1 MRSLGYYIKNPLKA
15 LGAIVVR
22 CNFFFPDDEL
32 YLKLLFRLYM
42 GKRLNL
48 KRPQTYSEKLQWLKL
63 HDRKPEYTQMVDKI
77 TAKEYVASIIGRDYI
92 IPTLGIWKSF
102 DEIDFSTLPDQFVLK
117 TNNGG
122 GGGGIAICKNKA
134 TFNKKNAEK
143 KLMRSMKSNLYRTL
157 REWPYKNVKPCII
170 AEKYMEDSISKDL
183 KDYKFFCFNG
193 SMEFFDIDID
203 RFIEHRSNYYD
214 RNGNFL
220 PFGKTYCPPDYTK
233 KIEMPKNLDK
243 MIELA
248 ETISHNTVL
257 SRIDFYEID
266 GQVYFGEITFYP
278 GSGFS
283 PLTDEKWDYKLGD
296 MIDLPNIKK

>member
-1 MRSLGYYIKNPLKA
+1 MK
-15 LGAIVVR
+15 
-22 CNFFFPDDEL
+22 
-32 YLKLLFRLYM
+32 LFRKLS
-42 GKRLNL
+42 RLIPDRIYLQIVYFKHFRRFINFNNP
-48 KRPQTYSEKLQWLKL
+48 KTFNEKIQWLKL
-63 HDRKPEYTQMVDKI
+63 NYRKEEYTNLVDKYRVKQYI
-77 TAKEYVASIIGRDYI
+77 TKLIGEEYV
-92 IPTLGIWKSF
+92 IPTLEVWKNV
-102 DEIDFSTLPDQFVLK
+102 DDIDFKSLPEKFVLK
-117 TNNGG
+117 CNNDS
-122 GGGGIAICKNKA
+122 GGIVICKNKKDFDEA
-134 TFNKKNAEK
+134 KAKSFLKERLKN
-143 KLMRSMKSNLYRTL
+143 NGYWYG

-203 RFIEHRSNYYD
+203 RFIEHRANYYD

-283 PLTDEKWDYKLGD
+283 PFTDEKWDYKLGD

>member
-1 MRSLGYYIKNPLKA
+1 MK
-15 LGAIVVR
+15 
-22 CNFFFPDDEL
+22 
-32 YLKLLFRLYM
+32 LFRKLS
-42 GKRLNL
+42 RLIPDRIYLQIVYFRHFKKFIDFDNP
-48 KRPQTYSEKLQWLKL
+48 KTFNEKIQWLKL
-63 HDRKPEYTQMVDKI
+63 NYRKEEYTNLVDKYRVKQYI
-77 TAKEYVASIIGRDYI
+77 TKLIGEEYV
-92 IPTLGIWKSF
+92 IPTLGVWNNV
-102 DEIDFSTLPDQFVLK
+102 DDIDFKSLPEKFVLK
-117 TNNGG
+117 CNNDS
-122 GGGGIAICKNKA
+122 GGIVICKNKKDFDEA
-134 TFNKKNAEK
+134 KAKSFLKERLKN
-143 KLMRSMKSNLYRTL
+143 NGYWYG

-203 RFIEHRSNYYD
+203 RFIEHRANYYD

-283 PLTDEKWDYKLGD
+283 PFTDEKWDYKLGD

>member
-1 MRSLGYYIKNPLKA
+1 MK
-15 LGAIVVR
+15 
-22 CNFFFPDDEL
+22 
-32 YLKLLFRLYM
+32 LFRKLS
-42 GKRLNL
+42 RLIPDRIYLQIVYFRHFKKFIDFDNP
-48 KRPQTYSEKLQWLKL
+48 KTFNEKIQWLKL
-63 HDRKPEYTQMVDKI
+63 NYRKEEYTNLVDKYRVKQYI
-77 TAKEYVASIIGRDYI
+77 TKLIGEEYV
-92 IPTLGIWKSF
+92 IPTLGVWKNV
-102 DEIDFSTLPDQFVLK
+102 DDIDFKSLPEKFVLK
-117 TNNGG
+117 CNNDS
-122 GGGGIAICKNKA
+122 GGIVICKNKKDFDEA
-134 TFNKKNAEK
+134 KAKSFLKERLKN
-143 KLMRSMKSNLYRTL
+143 NGYWYG

-170 AEKYMEDSISKDL
+170 AEKYMEDSISKDI

-283 PLTDEKWDYKLGD
+283 PFTDEKWDYKLGD

>member
-1 MRSLGYYIKNPLKA
+1 MK
-15 LGAIVVR
+15 
-22 CNFFFPDDEL
+22 
-32 YLKLLFRLYM
+32 LFRKLS
-42 GKRLNL
+42 RLIPDRIYLQIVYFKHFRRFINFNNP
-48 KRPQTYSEKLQWLKL
+48 KTFNEKIQWLKL
-63 HDRKPEYTQMVDKI
+63 NYRNSEYTKLVDKYRVKQYI
-77 TAKEYVASIIGRDYI
+77 TKLIGEEYV
-92 IPTLGIWKSF
+92 IPTLGVWNNV
-102 DEIDFSTLPDQFVLK
+102 DDIDFKSLPEKFVLK
-117 TNNGG
+117 CNNDS
-122 GGGGIAICKNKA
+122 GGIVICKNKKDFDEA
-134 TFNKKNAEK
+134 KAKSFLKERLKN
-143 KLMRSMKSNLYRTL
+143 NGYWYG

-170 AEKYMEDSISKDL
+170 AEKYMEDSISKDI

-203 RFIEHRSNYYD
+203 RFIEHRANYYD

-283 PLTDEKWDYKLGD
+283 PFTDEKWDYKLGD

>member
-1 MRSLGYYIKNPLKA
+1 MK
-15 LGAIVVR
+15 
-22 CNFFFPDDEL
+22 
-32 YLKLLFRLYM
+32 LFRKLS
-42 GKRLNL
+42 RLIPDRIYLQIVYFKHFRRFINFNNP
-48 KRPQTYSEKLQWLKL
+48 KTFNEKIQWLKL
-63 HDRKPEYTQMVDKI
+63 NYRNEEYTKLVDKYRVKQYI
-77 TAKEYVASIIGRDYI
+77 TKLIGEEYV
-92 IPTLGIWKSF
+92 IPTLGVWNNV
-102 DEIDFSTLPDQFVLK
+102 DDIDFKSLPEKFVLK
-117 TNNGG
+117 CNNDS
-122 GGGGIAICKNKA
+122 GGIVICKNKKDFDEA
-134 TFNKKNAEK
+134 KAKSFLKERLKN
-143 KLMRSMKSNLYRTL
+143 NGYWYG

-170 AEKYMEDSISKDL
+170 AEKYMDDSISKDI

-203 RFIEHRSNYYD
+203 RFIEHRANYYD

-283 PLTDEKWDYKLGD
+283 PFTDEKWDYKLGD

>member
-1 MRSLGYYIKNPLKA
+1 MK
-15 LGAIVVR
+15 
-22 CNFFFPDDEL
+22 
-32 YLKLLFRLYM
+32 LFRKLS
-42 GKRLNL
+42 RLIPDRIYLQIVYFRHFKKFIDFDNP
-48 KRPQTYSEKLQWLKL
+48 KTFNEKIQWLKL
-63 HDRKPEYTQMVDKI
+63 NYRKEEYTNLVDKYRVKQYI
-77 TAKEYVASIIGRDYI
+77 TKLIGEEYV
-92 IPTLGIWKSF
+92 IPTLGVWNNV
-102 DEIDFSTLPDQFVLK
+102 DDIDFKSLPEKFVLK
-117 TNNGG
+117 CNNDS
-122 GGGGIAICKNKA
+122 GGIVICKNKKDFDEA
-134 TFNKKNAEK
+134 KAKSFLKERLKN
-143 KLMRSMKSNLYRTL
+143 NGYWYG

-170 AEKYMEDSISKDL
+170 AKKYMEDSISKDL

-283 PLTDEKWDYKLGD
+283 PFTDEKWDYKLGD

>member
-1 MRSLGYYIKNPLKA
+1 MK
-15 LGAIVVR
+15 
-22 CNFFFPDDEL
+22 
-32 YLKLLFRLYM
+32 LFRKLS
-42 GKRLNL
+42 RLIPDRIYLQIVYFKHFRRFINFNNP
-48 KRPQTYSEKLQWLKL
+48 KTFNEKIQWLKL
-63 HDRKPEYTQMVDKI
+63 NYRNEEYTKLVDKYRVKQYI
-77 TAKEYVASIIGRDYI
+77 TKLIGEEYV
-92 IPTLGIWKSF
+92 IPTLGVWNNV
-102 DEIDFSTLPDQFVLK
+102 DDIDFKSLPEKFVLK
-117 TNNGG
+117 CNNDS
-122 GGGGIAICKNKA
+122 GGIVICKNKKDFDEA
-134 TFNKKNAEK
+134 KAKSFLKERLKN
-143 KLMRSMKSNLYRTL
+143 NGYWYG

-170 AEKYMEDSISKDL
+170 AEKYMEDSISKDI

-203 RFIEHRSNYYD
+203 RFIEHRANYYD

-278 GSGFS
+278 GYGFS
-283 PLTDEKWDYKLGD
+283 PFTDEKWDYKLGD

>member
-1 MRSLGYYIKNPLKA
+1 MK
-15 LGAIVVR
+15 
-22 CNFFFPDDEL
+22 
-32 YLKLLFRLYM
+32 LFRKLS
-42 GKRLNL
+42 RLIPDRICLQIVYFKHFRRFINFNNP
-48 KRPQTYSEKLQWLKL
+48 KTFNEKIQWLKL
-63 HDRKPEYTQMVDKI
+63 NYRNEEYTKLVDKYRVKQYI
-77 TAKEYVASIIGRDYI
+77 TKLIGEEYV
-92 IPTLGIWKSF
+92 IPTLGVWNNV
-102 DEIDFSTLPDQFVLK
+102 DDIDFKSLPEKFVLK
-117 TNNGG
+117 CNNDS
-122 GGGGIAICKNKA
+122 GGIVICKNKKDFDEA
-134 TFNKKNAEK
+134 KAKSFLKERLKN
-143 KLMRSMKSNLYRTL
+143 NGYWYG

-170 AEKYMEDSISKDL
+170 AEKYMEDSISKDI

-203 RFIEHRSNYYD
+203 RFIEHRANYYD

-283 PLTDEKWDYKLGD
+283 PFTDEKWDYKLGD

>member
-1 MRSLGYYIKNPLKA
+1 MK
-15 LGAIVVR
+15 
-22 CNFFFPDDEL
+22 
-32 YLKLLFRLYM
+32 LFRKLS
-42 GKRLNL
+42 RLIPDRIYLQIVYFRHFKKFIDFDNP
-48 KRPQTYSEKLQWLKL
+48 KTFNEKIQWLKL
-63 HDRKPEYTQMVDKI
+63 NYRKEEYTNLVDKYRVKQYI
-77 TAKEYVASIIGRDYI
+77 TKLIGEEYV
-92 IPTLGIWKSF
+92 IPTLEVWKNV
-102 DEIDFSTLPDQFVLK
+102 DDIDFKSLPEKFVLK
-117 TNNGG
+117 CNNDS
-122 GGGGIAICKNKA
+122 GGIVICKNKKDFDEA
-134 TFNKKNAEK
+134 KAKSFLKERLKN
-143 KLMRSMKSNLYRTL
+143 NGYWYG

-203 RFIEHRSNYYD
+203 RFIEHRANYYD
-214 RNGNFL
+214 RNGNSL
-220 PFGKTYCPPDYTK
+220 PFGKKYCPPDYTK
-233 KIEMPKNLDK
+233 KIEMPKNLGK

-283 PLTDEKWDYKLGD
+283 PFTDEKWDYKLGD

>member
-1 MRSLGYYIKNPLKA
+1 MK
-15 LGAIVVR
+15 
-22 CNFFFPDDEL
+22 
-32 YLKLLFRLYM
+32 LFRKLS
-42 GKRLNL
+42 RLIPDRIYLQIVYFRHFKKFIDFDNP
-48 KRPQTYSEKLQWLKL
+48 KTFNEKIQWLKL
-63 HDRKPEYTQMVDKI
+63 NYRKEEYTNLVDKYRVKQYI
-77 TAKEYVASIIGRDYI
+77 TKLIGEEYV
-92 IPTLGIWKSF
+92 IPTLGVWKNV
-102 DEIDFSTLPDQFVLK
+102 DDIDFKSLPEKFVLK
-117 TNNGG
+117 CNNDSE
-122 GGGGIAICKNKA
+122 GIVICKNKKDFDEVKA
-134 TFNKKNAEK
+134 KSFLKERLKN
-143 KLMRSMKSNLYRTL
+143 NGYWYG

-283 PLTDEKWDYKLGD
+283 PFTDEKWDYKLGD

>member
-1 MRSLGYYIKNPLKA
+1 MK
-15 LGAIVVR
+15 
-22 CNFFFPDDEL
+22 
-32 YLKLLFRLYM
+32 LFRKLS
-42 GKRLNL
+42 RLIPDRIYLQIVYFRHFKKFIDFDNP
-48 KRPQTYSEKLQWLKL
+48 KTFNEKIQWLKL
-63 HDRKPEYTQMVDKI
+63 NYRKEEYTNLVDKYRVKQYI
-77 TAKEYVASIIGRDYI
+77 TKLIGEEYV
-92 IPTLGIWKSF
+92 IPTLGVWKNV
-102 DEIDFSTLPDQFVLK
+102 DDIDFKSLPEKFFLK
-117 TNNGG
+117 CNNDS
-122 GGGGIAICKNKA
+122 GGIVICKNKKDFDEVKA
-134 TFNKKNAEK
+134 KSFLKERLKN
-143 KLMRSMKSNLYRTL
+143 NGYWYG

-283 PLTDEKWDYKLGD
+283 PFTDEKWDYKLGD

>member
-1 MRSLGYYIKNPLKA
+1 MK
-15 LGAIVVR
+15 
-22 CNFFFPDDEL
+22 
-32 YLKLLFRLYM
+32 LFRKLS
-42 GKRLNL
+42 RLIPDRIYLQIVYFKHFRRFINFNNP
-48 KRPQTYSEKLQWLKL
+48 KTFNEKIQWLKL
-63 HDRKPEYTQMVDKI
+63 NYRNEEYTKLVDKYRVKKYI
-77 TAKEYVASIIGRDYI
+77 TKLIGEEYV
-92 IPTLGIWKSF
+92 IPTLGVWNNV
-102 DEIDFSTLPDQFVLK
+102 DDIDFKSLPEKFVLK
-117 TNNGG
+117 CNNDS
-122 GGGGIAICKNKA
+122 GGIVICKNKKDFDEA
-134 TFNKKNAEK
+134 KAKSFLKERLKN
-143 KLMRSMKSNLYRTL
+143 NGYWYG

-170 AEKYMEDSISKDL
+170 AEKYMEDSISKDI

-203 RFIEHRSNYYD
+203 RFIEHRANYYD

-283 PLTDEKWDYKLGD
+283 PFTDEKWDYKLGD

>member
-1 MRSLGYYIKNPLKA
+1 MK
-15 LGAIVVR
+15 
-22 CNFFFPDDEL
+22 
-32 YLKLLFRLYM
+32 LFRKLS
-42 GKRLNL
+42 RLIPDRIYLQIVYFKHFRRFINFNNP
-48 KRPQTYSEKLQWLKL
+48 KTFNEKIQWLKL
-63 HDRKPEYTQMVDKI
+63 NYRNEEYTKLVDKYRVKQYI
-77 TAKEYVASIIGRDYI
+77 TKLIGEEYV
-92 IPTLGIWKSF
+92 IPTLGVWNNV
-102 DEIDFSTLPDQFVLK
+102 DDIDFKSLPEKFVLK
-117 TNNGG
+117 CNNDS
-122 GGGGIAICKNKA
+122 GGIVICKNKKDFDEA
-134 TFNKKNAEK
+134 KAKSFLKERLKN
-143 KLMRSMKSNLYRTL
+143 NGYWYG

-170 AEKYMEDSISKDL
+170 AEKYMEDSISKDI

-203 RFIEHRSNYYD
+203 RFIEHRANYYD

-266 GQVYFGEITFYP
+266 GQVYFGEITFFHW
-278 GSGFS
+278 SGFERFE
-283 PLTDEKWDYKLGD
+283 PAEWDKKFGSW
-296 MIDLPNIKK
+296 ITLPTK

>member
-1 MRSLGYYIKNPLKA
+1 MK
-15 LGAIVVR
+15 
-22 CNFFFPDDEL
+22 
-32 YLKLLFRLYM
+32 LFRKLS
-42 GKRLNL
+42 RLIPDRIYLQIVYFRHFKKFIDFDNP
-48 KRPQTYSEKLQWLKL
+48 KTFNEKIQWLKVNY
-63 HDRKPEYTQMVDKI
+63 RKEEYTNLVDKYRVKQYI
-77 TAKEYVASIIGRDYI
+77 TKLIGEEYV
-92 IPTLGIWKSF
+92 IPTLGVWKNV
-102 DEIDFSTLPDQFVLK
+102 DDIDFKSLPEKFVLK
-117 TNNGG
+117 CNNDS
-122 GGGGIAICKNKA
+122 GGIVICKNKKDFDEVKA
-134 TFNKKNAEK
+134 KSFLKERLKN
-143 KLMRSMKSNLYRTL
+143 NGYWYG

-283 PLTDEKWDYKLGD
+283 PFTDEKWDYKLGD

>member
-1 MRSLGYYIKNPLKA
+1 MK
-15 LGAIVVR
+15 
-22 CNFFFPDDEL
+22 
-32 YLKLLFRLYM
+32 LFRKLS
-42 GKRLNL
+42 RLIPDRIYLQIVYFRHFKKFIDFDNP
-48 KRPQTYSEKLQWLKL
+48 KTFNEKIQWLKL
-63 HDRKPEYTQMVDKI
+63 NYIKEEYTNLVDKYRVKQYI
-77 TAKEYVASIIGRDYI
+77 TKLIGEEYV
-92 IPTLGIWKSF
+92 IPTLGVWNNV
-102 DEIDFSTLPDQFVLK
+102 DDIDFKSLPEKFVLK
-117 TNNGG
+117 CNNDS
-122 GGGGIAICKNKA
+122 GGIVICKNKKDFDEA
-134 TFNKKNAEK
+134 KAKSFLKERLKN
-143 KLMRSMKSNLYRTL
+143 NGYWYG

-170 AEKYMEDSISKDL
+170 AEKYMEDSISKDI

-203 RFIEHRSNYYD
+203 RFIEHRANYYD

-220 PFGKTYCPPDYTK
+220 PFGKKYCPPDYTK
-233 KIEMPKNLDK
+233 KIEMPKNLGK

-283 PLTDEKWDYKLGD
+283 PFTDEKWDYKLGD

>member
-1 MRSLGYYIKNPLKA
+1 MK
-15 LGAIVVR
+15 
-22 CNFFFPDDEL
+22 
-32 YLKLLFRLYM
+32 LFRKLS
-42 GKRLNL
+42 RLIPDRIYLQIVYFRHFKKFIDFDNP
-48 KRPQTYSEKLQWLKL
+48 KTFNEKIQWLKL
-63 HDRKPEYTQMVDKI
+63 NYRKEEYTNLVDKYRVKQYI
-77 TAKEYVASIIGRDYI
+77 TKLIGEEYV
-92 IPTLGIWKSF
+92 IPTLGVWKNV
-102 DEIDFSTLPDQFVLK
+102 DDIDFKSLPEKFVLK
-117 TNNGG
+117 CNNDS
-122 GGGGIAICKNKA
+122 GGIVICKNKKDFDEVKA
-134 TFNKKNAEK
+134 KSFLKERLKN
-143 KLMRSMKSNLYRTL
+143 NGYWYG

-203 RFIEHRSNYYD
+203 RFIEHRLNYYD

-283 PLTDEKWDYKLGD
+283 PFTDEKWDYKLGD

>member
-1 MRSLGYYIKNPLKA
+1 MK
-15 LGAIVVR
+15 
-22 CNFFFPDDEL
+22 
-32 YLKLLFRLYM
+32 LFRKLS
-42 GKRLNL
+42 RLIPDRIYLQIVYFKHFRRFINFNNP
-48 KRPQTYSEKLQWLKL
+48 KTFNEKIQWLKL
-63 HDRKPEYTQMVDKI
+63 NYRNEEYTKLVDKYRVKQYI
-77 TAKEYVASIIGRDYI
+77 TKLIGEEYV
-92 IPTLGIWKSF
+92 IPTLGVWNNV
-102 DEIDFSTLPDQFVLK
+102 DDIDFKSLPEKFVLK
-117 TNNGG
+117 CNNDS
-122 GGGGIAICKNKA
+122 GGIVICKNKKDFDEVKA
-134 TFNKKNAEK
+134 KSFLKERLKN
-143 KLMRSMKSNLYRTL
+143 NGYWYG

-283 PLTDEKWDYKLGD
+283 PFTDEKWDYKLGD

>member
-1 MRSLGYYIKNPLKA
+1 MK
-15 LGAIVVR
+15 
-22 CNFFFPDDEL
+22 
-32 YLKLLFRLYM
+32 LFRKLT
-42 GKRLNL
+42 RLIPDRIYLQIVYFKHFRRFINFNNP
-48 KRPQTYSEKLQWLKL
+48 KTFNEKIQWLKL
-63 HDRKPEYTQMVDKI
+63 NYRNEEYTKLVDKYRVKQYI
-77 TAKEYVASIIGRDYI
+77 TKLIGEEYV
-92 IPTLGIWKSF
+92 IPTLGVWNNV
-102 DEIDFSTLPDQFVLK
+102 DDIDFKSLPEKFVLK
-117 TNNGG
+117 CNNDS
-122 GGGGIAICKNKA
+122 GGIVICKNKKDFDEA
-134 TFNKKNAEK
+134 KAKSFLKERLKN
-143 KLMRSMKSNLYRTL
+143 NGYWYG

-170 AEKYMEDSISKDL
+170 AEKYMEDSISKDI

-203 RFIEHRSNYYD
+203 RFIEHRANYYD

-283 PLTDEKWDYKLGD
+283 PFTDEKWDYKLGD

>member
-1 MRSLGYYIKNPLKA
+1 MK
-15 LGAIVVR
+15 
-22 CNFFFPDDEL
+22 
-32 YLKLLFRLYM
+32 LFRKLS
-42 GKRLNL
+42 RLIPDRIYLQIVYFKHFRRFINFNNP
-48 KRPQTYSEKLQWLKL
+48 KTFNEKIQWLKL
-63 HDRKPEYTQMVDKI
+63 NYRNEEYTKLVDKYRVKQYI
-77 TAKEYVASIIGRDYI
+77 TKLIGEEYV
-92 IPTLGIWKSF
+92 IPTLGVWNNV
-102 DEIDFSTLPDQFVLK
+102 DDIDFKNLPEKFVLK
-117 TNNGG
+117 CNNDS
-122 GGGGIAICKNKA
+122 GGIVICKNKKDFDEA
-134 TFNKKNAEK
+134 KAKSFLKERLKN
-143 KLMRSMKSNLYRTL
+143 NGYWYG

-170 AEKYMEDSISKDL
+170 AEKYMEDSISKDI

-203 RFIEHRSNYYD
+203 RFIEHRANYYD

-283 PLTDEKWDYKLGD
+283 PFTDEKWDYKLGD

>member
-1 MRSLGYYIKNPLKA
+1 MK
-15 LGAIVVR
+15 
-22 CNFFFPDDEL
+22 
-32 YLKLLFRLYM
+32 LFRKLS
-42 GKRLNL
+42 RLIPDRIYLQIVYFKHFRRFINFNNP
-48 KRPQTYSEKLQWLKL
+48 KTFNEKIQWLKL
-63 HDRKPEYTQMVDKI
+63 NYRNEEYTKLVDKYRVKQYI
-77 TAKEYVASIIGRDYI
+77 TKLIGEEYV
-92 IPTLGIWKSF
+92 IPTLGVWNNV
-102 DEIDFSTLPDQFVLK
+102 DDIDFKSLPEKFVLK
-117 TNNGG
+117 CNNDS
-122 GGGGIAICKNKA
+122 GGIVICKNKKDFDEA
-134 TFNKKNAEK
+134 KAKSFLKERLKN
-143 KLMRSMKSNLYRTL
+143 NGYWYG

-170 AEKYMEDSISKDL
+170 AEKYMEDSISKDI

-203 RFIEHRSNYYD
+203 RFIEHRANYYD

-257 SRIDFYEID
+257 FRIDFYEID

-283 PLTDEKWDYKLGD
+283 PFTDEKWDYKLGD

>member
-1 MRSLGYYIKNPLKA
+1 MK
-15 LGAIVVR
+15 
-22 CNFFFPDDEL
+22 
-32 YLKLLFRLYM
+32 LFRKLS
-42 GKRLNL
+42 RLIPDRIYLQIVYFRNF
-48 KRPQTYSEKLQWLKL
+48 KKFIDFDNPKTFNEKIQWLKL
-63 HDRKPEYTQMVDKI
+63 NYRKEEYTNLVDKYRVKQYI
-77 TAKEYVASIIGRDYI
+77 TKLIGEEYV
-92 IPTLGIWKSF
+92 IPTLGVWKNV
-102 DEIDFSTLPDQFVLK
+102 DDIDFKSLPEKFVLK
-117 TNNGG
+117 CNNDS
-122 GGGGIAICKNKA
+122 GGIVICKNKKDFDEVKA
-134 TFNKKNAEK
+134 KSFLKERLKN
-143 KLMRSMKSNLYRTL
+143 NGYWYG

-283 PLTDEKWDYKLGD
+283 PFTDEKWDYKLGD

>member
-1 MRSLGYYIKNPLKA
+1 MK
-15 LGAIVVR
+15 
-22 CNFFFPDDEL
+22 
-32 YLKLLFRLYM
+32 LFRKLS
-42 GKRLNL
+42 RLIPDRIYLQIVYFRHFKKFIDFDNP
-48 KRPQTYSEKLQWLKL
+48 KTFNEKIQWLKL
-63 HDRKPEYTQMVDKI
+63 NYRKEEYTNLVDKYRVKQYI
-77 TAKEYVASIIGRDYI
+77 TKLIGEEYV
-92 IPTLGIWKSF
+92 IPTLGVWKNV
-102 DEIDFSTLPDQFVLK
+102 DDIDFKSLPEKFVLK
-117 TNNGG
+117 CNNDS
-122 GGGGIAICKNKA
+122 GGIVICKNKKDFDEVKA
-134 TFNKKNAEK
+134 KSFLKERLKN
-143 KLMRSMKSNLYRTL
+143 NGYWYG

-183 KDYKFFCFNG
+183 KDHKFFCFNG

-283 PLTDEKWDYKLGD
+283 PFTDEKWDYKLGD

>member
-1 MRSLGYYIKNPLKA
+1 MK
-15 LGAIVVR
+15 
-22 CNFFFPDDEL
+22 
-32 YLKLLFRLYM
+32 LFRKLS
-42 GKRLNL
+42 RLIPDRIYLQIVYFKHFRRFINFNNP
-48 KRPQTYSEKLQWLKL
+48 KTFNEKIQWLKL
-63 HDRKPEYTQMVDKI
+63 NYRNEEYTKLVDKYRVKQYI
-77 TAKEYVASIIGRDYI
+77 TKLIGEEYV
-92 IPTLGIWKSF
+92 IPTLGVWNNV
-102 DEIDFSTLPDQFVLK
+102 DDIDFKSLPEKFVLK
-117 TNNGG
+117 CNNDS
-122 GGGGIAICKNKA
+122 GGIVICKNKKDFDEA
-134 TFNKKNAEK
+134 KAKSFLKERLKN
-143 KLMRSMKSNLYRTL
+143 NGYWYG

-170 AEKYMEDSISKDL
+170 AEKYMEDSISKDI

-203 RFIEHRSNYYD
+203 RFIEHRANYYD

-283 PLTDEKWDYKLGD
+283 PFTDEKWDYKLGD
-296 MIDLPNIKK
+296 MINLPNIKK

>member
-1 MRSLGYYIKNPLKA
+1 MK
-15 LGAIVVR
+15 
-22 CNFFFPDDEL
+22 
-32 YLKLLFRLYM
+32 LFRKLS
-42 GKRLNL
+42 RLIPDRIYLQIVYFKHFRRFINFNNP
-48 KRPQTYSEKLQWLKL
+48 KTFNEKIQWLKL
-63 HDRKPEYTQMVDKI
+63 NYRNEEYTKLVDKYRVKQYI
-77 TAKEYVASIIGRDYI
+77 TKLIGEEYV
-92 IPTLGIWKSF
+92 IPTLGVWNNV
-102 DEIDFSTLPDQFVLK
+102 DDIDFKSLPEKFVLK
-117 TNNGG
+117 CNNDS
-122 GGGGIAICKNKA
+122 GGIVICKNKKDFDEA
-134 TFNKKNAEK
+134 KAKSFLKERLKN
-143 KLMRSMKSNLYRTL
+143 NGYWYG

-170 AEKYMEDSISKDL
+170 AEKYMEDSISKDI

-203 RFIEHRSNYYD
+203 RFIEHRANYYD

-248 ETISHNTVL
+248 ETTSHNTVL

-283 PLTDEKWDYKLGD
+283 PFTDEKWDYKLGD

>member
-1 MRSLGYYIKNPLKA
+1 MK
-15 LGAIVVR
+15 
-22 CNFFFPDDEL
+22 
-32 YLKLLFRLYM
+32 LFRKLS
-42 GKRLNL
+42 RLIPDRIYLQIVYFKHFRRFINFNNP
-48 KRPQTYSEKLQWLKL
+48 KTFHEKIQWLKL
-63 HDRKPEYTQMVDKI
+63 NYRNEEYTKLVDKYRVKQYI
-77 TAKEYVASIIGRDYI
+77 TKLIGEEYV
-92 IPTLGIWKSF
+92 IPTLGVWNNV
-102 DEIDFSTLPDQFVLK
+102 DDIDFKSLPEKFVLK
-117 TNNGG
+117 CNNDS
-122 GGGGIAICKNKA
+122 GGIVICKNKKDFDEA
-134 TFNKKNAEK
+134 KAKSFLKERLKN
-143 KLMRSMKSNLYRTL
+143 NGYWYG

-170 AEKYMEDSISKDL
+170 AEKYMEDSISKDI

-203 RFIEHRSNYYD
+203 RFIEHRANYYD

-283 PLTDEKWDYKLGD
+283 PFTDEKWDYKLGD

>member
-1 MRSLGYYIKNPLKA
+1 MK
-15 LGAIVVR
+15 
-22 CNFFFPDDEL
+22 
-32 YLKLLFRLYM
+32 LFRKLS
-42 GKRLNL
+42 RLIPDRIYLQIVYFKHFRRFINFNNP
-48 KRPQTYSEKLQWLKL
+48 KTFNEKIQWLKL
-63 HDRKPEYTQMVDKI
+63 NYRNEEYTKLVDKYRVKQYI
-77 TAKEYVASIIGRDYI
+77 TKLIGEEYV
-92 IPTLGIWKSF
+92 IPTLGVWNNV
-102 DEIDFSTLPDQFVLK
+102 DDIDFKSLPEKFVLK
-117 TNNGG
+117 CNNDS
-122 GGGGIAICKNKA
+122 GGIVICKNKKDFDEA
-134 TFNKKNAEK
+134 KAKSFLKERLKN
-143 KLMRSMKSNLYRTL
+143 NGYWYG

-170 AEKYMEDSISKDL
+170 AEKYMEDSISKDI

-203 RFIEHRSNYYD
+203 RFIEHRANYYD
-214 RNGNFL
+214 RNGNFF

-283 PLTDEKWDYKLGD
+283 PFTDEKWDYKLGD

>member
-1 MRSLGYYIKNPLKA
+1 MK
-15 LGAIVVR
+15 
-22 CNFFFPDDEL
+22 
-32 YLKLLFRLYM
+32 LFRKLS
-42 GKRLNL
+42 RLIPDRIYLQIVYFRHFKKFIDFDNP
-48 KRPQTYSEKLQWLKL
+48 KTFNEKIQWLKL
-63 HDRKPEYTQMVDKI
+63 NYRKEEYTNLVDKYRVKQYI
-77 TAKEYVASIIGRDYI
+77 TKLIGEEYV
-92 IPTLGIWKSF
+92 IPTLGVWKNV
-102 DEIDFSTLPDQFVLK
+102 DDIDFKSLPEKFVLK
-117 TNNGG
+117 CNNDS
-122 GGGGIAICKNKA
+122 GGIVICKNKKDFDEVKA
-134 TFNKKNAEK
+134 KSFLKERLKN
-143 KLMRSMKSNLYRTL
+143 NGYWYG
-157 REWPYKNVKPCII
+157 REWPYKNAKPCII

-283 PLTDEKWDYKLGD
+283 PFTDEKWDYKLGD

>member
-1 MRSLGYYIKNPLKA
+1 MK
-15 LGAIVVR
+15 
-22 CNFFFPDDEL
+22 
-32 YLKLLFRLYM
+32 LFRKLS
-42 GKRLNL
+42 RLIPDRIYLQIVYFRHFKKFIDFDNP
-48 KRPQTYSEKLQWLKL
+48 KTFNEKIQWLKL
-63 HDRKPEYTQMVDKI
+63 NYRKEEYTNLVDKYRVKQYI
-77 TAKEYVASIIGRDYI
+77 TKLIGEEYV
-92 IPTLGIWKSF
+92 IPTLGVWKNV
-102 DEIDFSTLPDQFVLK
+102 DDIDFKSLPEKFVLK
-117 TNNGG
+117 CNNDS
-122 GGGGIAICKNKA
+122 GGIVICKNKKDFDEVKA
-134 TFNKKNAEK
+134 KSFLKERLKN
-143 KLMRSMKSNLYRTL
+143 NGYWYG

-283 PLTDEKWDYKLGD
+283 PFTDEKWDYKTGRYD
-296 MIDLPNIKK
+296 RSS

>member
-1 MRSLGYYIKNPLKA
+1 MK
-15 LGAIVVR
+15 
-22 CNFFFPDDEL
+22 
-32 YLKLLFRLYM
+32 LFRKLS
-42 GKRLNL
+42 RLIPDRIYLQIVYFKHFRRFINFNNP
-48 KRPQTYSEKLQWLKL
+48 KTFNEKIQWLKL
-63 HDRKPEYTQMVDKI
+63 NYRNEEYTKLVDKYRVKQYI
-77 TAKEYVASIIGRDYI
+77 TKLIGEEYV
-92 IPTLGIWKSF
+92 IPTLGVWNNV
-102 DEIDFSTLPDQFVLK
+102 DDIDFKSLPEKFVLK
-117 TNNGG
+117 CNNDS
-122 GGGGIAICKNKA
+122 GGIVICKNKKDFDEA
-134 TFNKKNAEK
+134 KAKSFLKERLKNN
-143 KLMRSMKSNLYRTL
+143 RYWYG

-170 AEKYMEDSISKDL
+170 AEKYMEDSISKDI

-203 RFIEHRSNYYD
+203 RFIEHRANYYD

-283 PLTDEKWDYKLGD
+283 PFTDEKWDYKLGD

>member
-1 MRSLGYYIKNPLKA
+1 MK
-15 LGAIVVR
+15 
-22 CNFFFPDDEL
+22 
-32 YLKLLFRLYM
+32 LFRKLS
-42 GKRLNL
+42 RLIPDRIYLQIVYFKHFRRFINFNNP
-48 KRPQTYSEKLQWLKL
+48 KTFNEKIQWLKL
-63 HDRKPEYTQMVDKI
+63 NYRNEEYTKLVDKYRVKQYI
-77 TAKEYVASIIGRDYI
+77 TKLIGEEYV
-92 IPTLGIWKSF
+92 IPTLGVWNNV
-102 DEIDFSTLPDQFVLK
+102 DDIDFKSLPEKFVLK
-117 TNNGG
+117 CNNDY
-122 GGGGIAICKNKA
+122 GGIVICKNKKDFDEA
-134 TFNKKNAEK
+134 KAKSFLKERLKN
-143 KLMRSMKSNLYRTL
+143 NGYWYG

-170 AEKYMEDSISKDL
+170 AEKYMEDSISKDI

-203 RFIEHRSNYYD
+203 RFIEHRANYYD

-283 PLTDEKWDYKLGD
+283 PFTDEKWDYKLGD

>member
-1 MRSLGYYIKNPLKA
+1 MK
-15 LGAIVVR
+15 
-22 CNFFFPDDEL
+22 
-32 YLKLLFRLYM
+32 LFRKLS
-42 GKRLNL
+42 RLIPDRIYLQIVYFKHFRRFINFNNP
-48 KRPQTYSEKLQWLKL
+48 KTFNEKIQWLKL
-63 HDRKPEYTQMVDKI
+63 NYRNEEYTKLVDKYRVKQYI
-77 TAKEYVASIIGRDYI
+77 TKLIGEEYV
-92 IPTLGIWKSF
+92 IPTLGVWNNV
-102 DEIDFSTLPDQFVLK
+102 DDIDFKSLPEKFVLK
-117 TNNGG
+117 CNNDS
-122 GGGGIAICKNKA
+122 GGIVICKNKKDFDEA
-134 TFNKKNAEK
+134 KAKSFLKERLKN
-143 KLMRSMKSNLYRTL
+143 NGYWYG

-170 AEKYMEDSISKDL
+170 AEKYMEDSISKDI
-183 KDYKFFCFNG
+183 KDYKFFFFNG

-203 RFIEHRSNYYD
+203 RFIEHRANYYD

-283 PLTDEKWDYKLGD
+283 PFTDEKWDYKLGD

>member
-1 MRSLGYYIKNPLKA
+1 MK
-15 LGAIVVR
+15 
-22 CNFFFPDDEL
+22 
-32 YLKLLFRLYM
+32 LFRKLS
-42 GKRLNL
+42 RLIPDRIYLQIVYFKHFRRFINFNNP
-48 KRPQTYSEKLQWLKL
+48 KTFNEKIQWLKL
-63 HDRKPEYTQMVDKI
+63 NYRNEEYTKLVDKYRVKQYI
-77 TAKEYVASIIGRDYI
+77 TKLIGEEYV
-92 IPTLGIWKSF
+92 IPTLGVWNNV
-102 DEIDFSTLPDQFVLK
+102 DDIDFKSLPEKFVLK
-117 TNNGG
+117 CNNDS
-122 GGGGIAICKNKA
+122 GGIVICKNKKDFDEA
-134 TFNKKNAEK
+134 KAKSFLKERLKN
-143 KLMRSMKSNLYRTL
+143 NGYWYG

-170 AEKYMEDSISKDL
+170 AEKYMEDSISKDI

-203 RFIEHRSNYYD
+203 RFIEHRANYYD

-283 PLTDEKWDYKLGD
+283 PFTDEKWDYKLGD
-296 MIDLPNIKK
+296 MIDFPNIKK

>member
-1 MRSLGYYIKNPLKA
+1 MK
-15 LGAIVVR
+15 
-22 CNFFFPDDEL
+22 
-32 YLKLLFRLYM
+32 LFRKLS
-42 GKRLNL
+42 RLIPDRIYLQIVYFKHFRRFINFNNP
-48 KRPQTYSEKLQWLKL
+48 KTFNEEIQWLKL
-63 HDRKPEYTQMVDKI
+63 NYRNEEYTKLVDKYRVKQYI
-77 TAKEYVASIIGRDYI
+77 TKLIGEEYV
-92 IPTLGIWKSF
+92 IPTLGVWNNV
-102 DEIDFSTLPDQFVLK
+102 DDIDFKSLPEKFVLK
-117 TNNGG
+117 CNNDS
-122 GGGGIAICKNKA
+122 GGIVICKNKKDFDEA
-134 TFNKKNAEK
+134 KAKSFLKERLKN
-143 KLMRSMKSNLYRTL
+143 NGYWYG

-170 AEKYMEDSISKDL
+170 AEKYMEDSISKDI

-203 RFIEHRSNYYD
+203 RFIEHRANYYD

-283 PLTDEKWDYKLGD
+283 PFTDEKWDYKLGD

>member
-1 MRSLGYYIKNPLKA
+1 MK
-15 LGAIVVR
+15 
-22 CNFFFPDDEL
+22 
-32 YLKLLFRLYM
+32 LFRKLS
-42 GKRLNL
+42 RLIPDRIYLQIVYFRHFKKFIDFDNP
-48 KRPQTYSEKLQWLKL
+48 KTFNEKIQWLKL
-63 HDRKPEYTQMVDKI
+63 NYRKEEYTNLVDKYRVKQYI
-77 TAKEYVASIIGRDYI
+77 TKLIGEEYV
-92 IPTLGIWKSF
+92 IPTLGVWKNV
-102 DEIDFSTLPDQFVLK
+102 DDIDFKSLPEKFVLK
-117 TNNGG
+117 CNNDS
-122 GGGGIAICKNKA
+122 GGIVICKNKKDFDEVKA
-134 TFNKKNAEK
+134 KSFLKERLKN
-143 KLMRSMKSNLYRTL
+143 NGYWYG

-203 RFIEHRSNYYD
+203 RFIEHRANYYD

-283 PLTDEKWDYKLGD
+283 PFTDEKWDYKLGD

>member
-1 MRSLGYYIKNPLKA
+1 MK
-15 LGAIVVR
+15 
-22 CNFFFPDDEL
+22 
-32 YLKLLFRLYM
+32 LFRKLS
-42 GKRLNL
+42 RLIPDRIYLQIVYFRHFKKFIDFDNP
-48 KRPQTYSEKLQWLKL
+48 KTFNEKIQWLKL
-63 HDRKPEYTQMVDKI
+63 NYRNEEYTKLVDKYRVKQYI
-77 TAKEYVASIIGRDYI
+77 TKLIGEKYV
-92 IPTLGIWKSF
+92 IPTLGVWKNV
-102 DEIDFSTLPDQFVLK
+102 DDIDFKSLPEKFVLK
-117 TNNGG
+117 CNNDS
-122 GGGGIAICKNKA
+122 GGIVICKNKKDFDEA
-134 TFNKKNAEK
+134 KAKSFLKERLKN
-143 KLMRSMKSNLYRTL
+143 NGYWYG

-203 RFIEHRSNYYD
+203 RFIEHRANYYD

-283 PLTDEKWDYKLGD
+283 PFTDEKWDYKLGD